1 MPQPLPHQAK
11 KYFWGDD
18 LDQLNWEDHQQY
30 IVQTLLE
37 KGDFE
42 ELSWLFKQIS
52 KQEVLKMLP
61 QLKLSKKSRN
71 FWKVYLA

>member
-1 MPQPLPHQAK
+1 MTVTIPHQAK

-52 KQEVLKMLP
+52 KKEVYEMLP
-61 QLKLSKKSRN
+61 ELKLSKKSRN
-71 FWKVYLA
+71 FWEVYLS